1 MAILKAVSGVGGKGP
16 ACFLIE
22 TGRARVLLDLGLG
35 PQPGLLPDVSGLGR
49 IDALLL
55 SHGHNDHAGGLSLL
69 PNIGNPPVFATGIVL
84 RRLPEDIVKRELP
97 ITGDAELLDMRVRT
111 GRSGH
116 APGGIWLHLDAG
128 EGVLYT
134 GDYSTESI
142 LYAYDPP
149 PRAATLI
156 LDASYGNYDVP
167 LALCARQFEPLF
179 DSGSVLLPVPQ
190 DGRGPEIVLQLA
202 RDGRTNVC
210 IDSAMR
216 EALRRLAES
225 ESETVLPGVASELAR
240 IAETAN
246 SIGGPFGIMLAPRG
260 DATGGESA
268 RLVAAWERDADPA
281 MVFSGDLTRGTPA
294 QRLTASG
301 RAKYLCWNVH
311 ARFSE
316 NVALA
321 ASVGA
326 RTVVPAFCERGDFV
340 ELTKALAPVRVT
352 VDTPIEI

>member
-1 MAILKAVSGVGGKGP
+1 MAILTALSGVGGKGP
-16 ACFLIE
+16 ACFLVE
-22 TGRARVLLDLGLG
+22 TGSARVLLDLGLG
-35 PQPGLLPDVSGLGR
+35 PQPGLLPDVSGVGR

-84 RRLPEDIVKRELP
+84 RRMPEHIVKRELP
-97 ITGDAELLDMRVRT
+97 INGDADLLDMRVRT

-116 APGGIWLHLDAG
+116 TPGGIWLHLDAG
-128 EGVLYT
+128 GGLLYT

-149 PRAATLI
+149 PSAATLI

-167 LALCARQFEPLF
+167 LALCSRHFEPLF
-179 DSGSVLLPVPQ
+179 DTGSVLLPVPE
-190 DGRGPEIVLQLA
+190 DGRGPEIALQLA
-202 RDGRTNVC
+202 RDGRTNVY

-216 EALRRLAES
+216 DALRRLAES
-225 ESETVLPGVASELAR
+225 ERDSVLPDVAPELAR

-246 SIGGPFGIMLAPRG
+246 PIEGPFGIMLASRA
-260 DATGGESA
+260 DATAGESA
-268 RLVAAWERDADPA
+268 RLVAAWERGADPA
-281 MVFSGDLTRGTPA
+281 IVFSGDLPRGTPA

-301 RAKYLCWNVH
+301 RAKYLRWNVH
-311 ARFSE
+311 ARLSD

-321 ASVGA
+321 ESVGA
-326 RTVVPAFCERGDFV
+326 RTVVPAFCERGDLV